1 MGDDDSKTG
10 AILKQL
16 QFPVA
21 VLACLQAGSIFY
33 LMM

>member
-1 MGDDDSKTG
+1 MALETV
-10 AILKQL
+10 LKQL

-21 VLACLQAGSIFY
+21 VFACLQAGSVFY

>member
-1 MGDDDSKTG
+1 MSSSE
-10 AILKQL
+10 ILKQL

-21 VLACLQAGSIFY
+21 IFACLQAGSVFY